1 MALLHPS
8 AILFDIVGLKC
19 SDRGRSCEEHTLC
32 SSMLVQVN
40 SVARI
45 RAEQINVD
53 GKEETA
59 MACFFV
65 ADGIDCCKVGFLPRH
80 QIKHKNDYDGK
91 LAQIVEFLETSDS
104 PSDRAA
110 RSHRNKGIAQAVILD
125 AERETTRLPA
135 KRDAER
141 ETTRLPA
148 KRDITYIDRTTP
160 TCKKKK
166 STPSKRNKESNA
178 NI

>member
-8 AILFDIVGLKC
+8 GILFDIVGLKC
-19 SDRGRSCEEHTLC
+19 SDHGRSWEEHTLC
-32 SSMLVQVN
+32 SSMLQVN
-40 SVARI
+40 SVVRI
-45 RAEQINVD
+45 RAEQIDVD

-80 QIKHKNDYDGK
+80 LIKHKNDYDGK

-104 PSDRAA
+104 PSDRA

-135 KRDAER
+135 KRD
-141 ETTRLPA
+141 
-148 KRDITYIDRTTP
+148 ITYIDCTTP
-160 TCKKKK
+160 TRKKKK
-166 STPSKRNKESNA
+166 A
-178 NI
+178 LQA